1 MGFYGTKED
10 STPEPVRQW
19 VSEDMYTTKATMDVL
34 FSGIVPRRGINQ
46 KNKTD
51 HTGIH

>member
-10 STPEPVRQW
+10 PTSEPVRQW
-19 VSEDMYTTKATMDVL
+19 VSEDKYTTKPTMDVL
-34 FSGIVPRRGINQ
+34 FPGIVPRRGINQ